1 MIDINKNRTSPKK
14 ANSIRTNLLL
24 TINKEIISQEKQNK
38 NNNFLINSRNTQT
51 YSNGFDNYVIVERDV
66 ITCSQKDY
74 KTLKEKDELPL
85 FLFKMNLQEESPII
99 LNTKKMRIAKNPEL
113 KRRSSTKC
121 LLKKKNEDII
131 ESNFKNLRLF
141 CNLLKSKSK
150 VDRKVVNNRNKSQ
163 IIRRKK
169 AKFNKVKSS
178 NNLTD
183 LRKCSYFKKNEN
195 DNNSD
200 ENILIL
206 NNISKKKDKR
216 LKKKYEQQSLLTS
229 IKENYLYF
237 SKYKK
242 RIDDTDLF

>member
-24 TINKEIISQEKQNK
+24 TINKEIISQEKHNK
-38 NNNFLINSRNTQT
+38 NNNFLINSKRTQT
-51 YSNGFDNYVIVERDV
+51 YCNGFENYVIVERDV

-141 CNLLKSKSK
+141 CNLLKSKNK
-150 VDRKVVNNRNKSQ
+150 VEETVVNNRNKSQ
-163 IIRRKK
+163 ITRRKK
-169 AKFNKVKSS
+169 YIKIKSS
-178 NNLTD
+178 NNLPD

>member
-141 CNLLKSKSK
+141 CNLLKSKNK
-150 VDRKVVNNRNKSQ
+150 VEETVVNNRNKSQ
-163 IIRRKK
+163 ITRRKK
-169 AKFNKVKSS
+169 YIKLKSI
-178 NNLTD
+178 NNLSYMNK
-183 LRKCSYFKKNEN
+183 LSERKQYKNYIN
-195 DNNSD
+195 YD
-200 ENILIL
+200 EKIIILHKMT
-206 NNISKKKDKR
+206 KKKDK
-216 LKKKYEQQSLLTS
+216 KPNKKYSSQNFLTN
-229 IKENYLYF
+229 IKENYLNY
-237 SKYKK
+237 SKSKK
-242 RIDDTDLF
+242 IIDDTIYF